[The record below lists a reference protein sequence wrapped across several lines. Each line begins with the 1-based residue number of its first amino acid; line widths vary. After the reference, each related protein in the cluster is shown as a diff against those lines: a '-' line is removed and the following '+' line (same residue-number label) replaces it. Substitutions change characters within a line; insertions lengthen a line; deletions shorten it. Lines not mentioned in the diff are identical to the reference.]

1 MTGPARAAD
10 WQEYLA
16 AARSLDSVR
25 REATGAMAA
34 ATRVA
39 SAARADVA
47 RVRARL
53 DRQHAELAH
62 RAGRGR
68 WRGGRP
74 VRLVASAAERAAA
87 TRLVGGD
94 PAAVAEALRQCRN
107 LLRAADE
114 QLSAGTAR
122 PAPGWVVT
130 AAAAAVVVLVGFA
143 VVALLLPR

>member
-53 DRQHAELAH
+53 DRQHAELAR
-62 RAGRGR
+62 RARR
-68 WRGGRP
+68 RGGRP

-87 TRLVGGD
+87 ARLVGGD

-114 QLSAGTAR
+114 QLSAGTGR
-122 PAPGWVVT
+122 PAPGWAVT
-130 AAAAAVVVLVGFA
+130 AAAAAVVVLVGVA